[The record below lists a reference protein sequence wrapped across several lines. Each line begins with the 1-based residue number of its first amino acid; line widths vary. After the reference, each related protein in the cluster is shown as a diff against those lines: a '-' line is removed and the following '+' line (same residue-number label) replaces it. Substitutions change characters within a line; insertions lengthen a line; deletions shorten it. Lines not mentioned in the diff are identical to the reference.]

1 MQDNKN
7 TKNNA
12 LKKEELKHQKTNT
25 ACFAAGTL
33 VHTAHGLVPIE
44 QLKVGDKVLSKA
56 ADGSGELVYK
66 AIRQTM
72 VTENAPIFLMEFVP
86 YVDPTLPMD
95 ERINL
100 RRALKKKLKPKP
112 LFVTENHPFWTTTH
126 GWLKAE
132 QLTTQDQMITKD
144 GHKFLSN
151 SGGGF
156 DYKYKGIEPLLSTQ
170 RTGFGY
176 TIDYSDE
183 TGTSAGRFIDL
194 VTGELDYDDIAYKP
208 IIDKLWIQDHEW
220 KQRLLDQTPIEHRED
235 AEFYGFRQGYWEDPD
250 TVEWGEGEGPLT
262 MTVYN
267 LEVEDTQTYF
277 VGEYGIWVHGAHGVI

>member
-12 LKKEELKHQKTNT
+12 LKEEELKHQKTNT

-66 AIRQTM
+66 AILKTL
-72 VTENAPIFLMEFVP
+72 VTDNVPIFLMEFVP

-100 RRALKKKLKPKP
+100 RRALKKKLKPEP
-112 LFVTENHPFWTTTH
+112 LFVTENHPFWTTTR

-132 QLTTQDQMITKD
+132 QLTTQDPMITKD
-144 GHKFLSN
+144 GQKFFSRA
-151 SGGGF
+151 GGGLMINI
-156 DYKYKGIEPLLSTQ
+156 KE
-170 RTGFGY
+170 
-176 TIDYSDE
+176 
-183 TGTSAGRFIDL
+183 
-194 VTGELDYDDIAYKP
+194 
-208 IIDKLWIQDHEW
+208 
-220 KQRLLDQTPIEHRED
+220 
-235 AEFYGFRQGYWEDPD
+235 
-250 TVEWGEGEGPLT
+250 
-262 MTVYN
+262 
-267 LEVEDTQTYF
+267 
-277 VGEYGIWVHGAHGVI
+277 